1 MLCGAANN
9 ANVCKPLAV
18 AGRPAPDARH
28 CSCVVCACRYKT
40 FLCERGEACDRP
52 ICFFAHT
59 PAELRELPKGLQRT
73 QPAPRHAPPEAAAAT
88 PGASSSR
95 FPGYH
100 PPSDPGAASS
110 SLPQQG
116 YTSSSSWAYQQQAG
130 QHRGASA
137 GEPQQGLGA
146 RQPAQQLPGSPM
158 LAMHPPTGCGSS
170 GMARPEA
177 HRGATVAVIP
187 AGPSVWQN
195 NSLLQSESG
204 EAPNLE
210 ELCAAVTRLA
220 MQQADQASDQVA
232 WQQQQQHMQQPSLA
246 AVAAVP
252 AQLPAPVMGLQQGM
266 PDMALL
272 PVYAGHQHQQQP
284 ASQQP
289 QQQQVMLPNGQVILV
304 QVPSGSS
311 PAQMTWSSLQPPNG

>member
-1 MLCGAANN
+1 MC
-9 ANVCKPLAV
+9 
-18 AGRPAPDARH
+18 
-28 CSCVVCACRYKT
+28 CACRYKT

-59 PAELRELPKGLQRT
+59 PAELRELPEGLQRT

-88 PGASSSR
+88 LGGSSSP
-95 FPGYH
+95 FSGHH
-100 PPSDPGAASS
+100 PPSGQGAASS
-110 SLPQQG
+110 SLQQG

-130 QHRGASA
+130 QYRGASA

-146 RQPAQQLPGSPM
+146 RQLAQQLPGSPM
-158 LAMHPPTGCGSS
+158 LAMHPPGGGSS

-232 WQQQQQHMQQPSLA
+232 WQQQQQQHVQQPSLA

-266 PDMALL
+266 PDVALL
-272 PVYAGHQHQQQP
+272 PVYAGHQQPVQQQP

-304 QVPSGSS
+304 QVPGGSS
-311 PAQMTWSSLQPPNG
+311 PAQMPWSSLQPPNG